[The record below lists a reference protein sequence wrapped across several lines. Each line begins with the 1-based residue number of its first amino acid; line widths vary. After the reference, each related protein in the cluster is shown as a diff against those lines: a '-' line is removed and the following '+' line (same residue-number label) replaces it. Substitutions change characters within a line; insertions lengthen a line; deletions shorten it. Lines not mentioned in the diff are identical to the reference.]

1 MTRQR
6 AQLWMLGLLPLLVMR
21 LLLPTGVMPAHS
33 SHGFALVLCSS
44 SHQHPAPDQGHARA
58 DTLCAFAA
66 AGAAAPAGAPD
77 QAPLFAI
84 RAALLSLSGVLQC
97 PLQGGLARSQT
108 ARGPPSFS

>member
-6 AQLWMLGLLPLLVMR
+6 AQLWMLGLLPLLVVR
-21 LLLPTGVMPAHS
+21 LLLPTGVMPAHGT
-33 SHGFALVLCSS
+33 HGFALVLCSS
-44 SHQHPAPDQGHARA
+44 SHLHPAPDQGHERA

-66 AGAAAPAGAPD
+66 AAAAAPAGTPD
-77 QAPLFAI
+77 QPLLLSTRAAPAPLP
-84 RAALLSLSGVLQC
+84 RVLQC